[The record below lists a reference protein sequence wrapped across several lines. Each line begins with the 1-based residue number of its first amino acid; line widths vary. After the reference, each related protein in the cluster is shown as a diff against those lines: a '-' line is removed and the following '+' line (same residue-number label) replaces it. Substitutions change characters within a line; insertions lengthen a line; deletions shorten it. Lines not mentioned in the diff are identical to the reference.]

1 MKKFVSLIL
10 TVIVV
15 FTAQGSA
22 FAIGTDSVD
31 SNLWLPA
38 IFGDH
43 MVLQQGKDLP
53 VWGKAAA
60 NETVVITAG
69 DQTAET
75 KAGSDGKWMV
85 RLKAMAVNHDPVEVK
100 VASGA
105 ETKLFK
111 DVLVGDVWLCSG
123 QSNMAMGIGNMKTGK
138 QVVAKADHPKLRL
151 FQVERQVSFEKSEE
165 VHGKWIICTPESL
178 APKGYGWGGFSAI
191 GYYFG
196 GHFSRIRIFLLA

>member
-1 MKKFVSLIL
+1 M
-10 TVIVV
+10 

-138 QVVAKADHPKLRL
+138 QVFPKLITLNSGYFKLSVRSAL
-151 FQVERQVSFEKSEE
+151 KN
-165 VHGKWIICTPESL
+165 
-178 APKGYGWGGFSAI
+178 PKRFMVNGLSV
-191 GYYFG
+191 
-196 GHFSRIRIFLLA
+196 RRKV